1 MTNDYPSFR
10 QPPFSIEAQVSNVIS
25 MAYLQVAW
33 DNHPRRAVV
42 TNDFPSF
49 NGKVA
54 AATDHVLDL
63 INAAK

>member
-1 MTNDYPSFR
+1 
-10 QPPFSIEAQVSNVIS
+10 